1 MTSKTATPE
10 SIDIVFSFDT
20 TGSMYPCLTQVR
32 RDVTATV
39 KHLFDEI
46 PGLRVGVIAHGD
58 YCDAGDTYVTKTLDL
73 STDKA
78 AICKFVQNVS
88 ATGGGDSP
96 ECYELVLNEARS
108 LRWQSGRSKVL
119 VLIGDDVPHGPN
131 ESQNTKKLD
140 WRNELGLLLEANIK
154 VYAVQALGRKH
165 ATKFYEEVAEKTG
178 GFHLNLNQFADV
190 TELITAVA
198 YKQMGDSNLQGY
210 YQEIEKKGKL
220 NRSLDAAIN
229 VMLGKKP
236 TKSVFGEANL
246 HAVPGGRFQVLEV
259 DKDQGI
265 ADYVRDQGLRFNIG
279 RGFYELTKPVLV
291 QGTKEVVLR
300 HKKTGDFF
308 SGDKAREMVGLPAL
322 ADDVDTKLQPISL
335 AEYTIF
341 IQSTSSN
348 RKLLKRTSF
357 LYEVDD
363 WDR

>member
-1 MTSKTATPE
+1 MADGRVP
-10 SIDIVFSFDT
+10 
-20 TGSMYPCLTQVR
+20 TQCGF
-32 RDVTATV
+32 ACP
-39 KHLFDEI
+39 K
-46 PGLRVGVIAHGD
+46 LRSDG
-58 YCDAGDTYVTKTLDL
+58 
-73 STDKA
+73 
-78 AICKFVQNVS
+78 Q
-88 ATGGGDSP
+88 
-96 ECYELVLNEARS
+96 E
-108 LRWQSGRSKVL
+108 
-119 VLIGDDVPHGPN
+119 
-131 ESQNTKKLD
+131 
-140 WRNELGLLLEANIK
+140 
-154 VYAVQALGRKH
+154 ALGRKH